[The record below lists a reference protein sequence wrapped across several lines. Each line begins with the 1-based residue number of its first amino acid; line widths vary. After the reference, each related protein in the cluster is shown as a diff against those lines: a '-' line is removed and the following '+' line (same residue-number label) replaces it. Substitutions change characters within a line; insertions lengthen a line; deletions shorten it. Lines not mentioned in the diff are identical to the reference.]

1 MNDRRQILLFLFYI
15 IFVKSST
22 LPDRRRDENFLL
34 RNSYFVGKSSL
45 LFIVGELVYK
55 FRYVTTVFFL
65 DLII

>member
-22 LPDRRRDENFLL
+22 LPGRRRDENSLP

-45 LFIVGELVYK
+45 LFIVGELVDK
-55 FRYVTTVFFL
+55 FRYVTTASFL

>member
-1 MNDRRQILLFLFYI
+1 MNDRRQLLLFLFYI

-22 LPDRRRDENFLL
+22 LPDRRRDETSLL

-45 LFIVGELVYK
+45 LFIVGELVGK

>member
-34 RNSYFVGKSSL
+34 RNSYFVRKSSL
-45 LFIVGELVYK
+45 LFIVGELVDK
-55 FRYVTTVFFL
+55 FRYVTPVFFL

>member
-22 LPDRRRDENFLL
+22 LPERRGDENFLL

-45 LFIVGELVYK
+45 LFIVGELVDK